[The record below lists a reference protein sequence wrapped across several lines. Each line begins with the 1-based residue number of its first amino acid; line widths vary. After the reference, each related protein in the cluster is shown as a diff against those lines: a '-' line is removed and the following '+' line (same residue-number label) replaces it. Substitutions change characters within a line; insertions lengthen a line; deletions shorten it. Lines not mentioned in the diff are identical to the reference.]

1 MNQEVVSFVL
11 RFVREGD
18 NEQARW
24 RGVIKHVQSDDTAD
38 FARFNDALEFMQERV
53 NDTIRQSFASDEQPT
68 PDKMFAET
76 ARLARE
82 HSEADVGVHLS
93 LVAEHEACRW
103 GPLTGDASLRAPDG
117 GMWRDAASAVE
128 HVSVEAARTE
138 LRAQVEHALAAG
150 VDVTHIDTHTEA
162 LFHPK
167 FIRLYVDLAL
177 EYRLPLFFFRA
188 NEPALE
194 VLRERAAAYLD
205 QLRRLDER
213 GWPLLDHVIA
223 RTMLEIE
230 PEVKVERFRRFF
242 AGLTLFITHPAL
254 AGEELAAIDPIGG
267 RFRAKEGEIFSAPEM
282 RAYCESLGIR
292 LVGYRELRERL
303 RAG

>member
-1 MNQEVVSFVL
+1 M
-11 RFVREGD
+11 
-18 NEQARW
+18 A
-24 RGVIKHVQSDDTAD
+24 T
-38 FARFNDALEFMQERV
+38 ALEMLGHGADERV
-53 NDTIRQSFASDEQPT
+53 LIIHADDMGFCHASNAASFEGMGRGSLTCGSAMTAAPW
-68 PDKMFAET
+68 FAET

-242 AGLTLFITHPAL
+242 AELRPGLTLFITHPAL
-254 AGEELAAIDPIGG
+254 AGEELAAIDPICV
-267 RFRAKEGEIFSAPEM
+267 RFRAKDGEIFSAPEM